1 MSDQFEIQVQE
12 FDAVD
17 ESFFEV
23 ENISQDEKEKRE
35 RAAERQKFAK
45 DFSFRQLGSIAQYM
59 EPVSVAHPLEY
70 VLNVFAENPEI
81 QAVPVEEYD
90 VVIGYIDRKTM
101 EETTKN
107 VLQRFVAKD
116 TIKYVRRVPIVLYA
130 KEYSEQVLEKLSTAS
145 REFNISFFPVF
156 HHRKSFY
163 GLVSLDELLERIA
176 DIRRQDLEKARVVQ
190 QGLLPD
196 NSVLKNLPFKV
207 CAWNRMANP
216 IGGDLYAI
224 YKLSDSM
231 YLAGCFDVSGKN
243 VAAALI
249 TIALGSFFSA
259 LKRFPQAV
267 STPKK
272 ILSELDLFIEDIV
285 PMGTFVTAAVC
296 YIDLKNKRLSVF
308 NCGHTN
314 IYFFLPG
321 KTSAD
326 GGSQKIKLSEIEA
339 FLPPLG
345 MGAVAESLSEASV
358 KVPCCPVVPGLKVEM
373 YSDGLP
379 DMQTDEGIRYGDDRA
394 KDFFKSIYSLEGDA
408 VTAKIEAAVSHWTGK
423 AMLPDDITVMD
434 ISF

>member
-1 MSDQFEIQVQE
+1 MSDQEIPAQE

-17 ESFFEV
+17 ESFFDV
-23 ENISQDEKEKRE
+23 EDISQDEKEKRE
-35 RAAERQKFAK
+35 RTAERQKFAK
-45 DFSFRQLGSIAQYM
+45 DFSFRQLGSIAQYI

-70 VLNVFAENPEI
+70 VLNVFAENPEV

-101 EETTKN
+101 EDATKN

-116 TIKYVRRVPIVLYA
+116 TIKYVKRVPLILYA
-130 KEYSEQVLEKLSTAS
+130 KEYSEQVLEKLSSAS
-145 REFNISFFPVF
+145 REHNVSFFPVF

-163 GLVSLDELLERIA
+163 GLVSFDELLERIS
-176 DIRRQDLEKARVVQ
+176 DIRRQDLEKARIVQ

-196 NSVLKNLPFKV
+196 NSTLKDLPFKV

-243 VAAALI
+243 VAAALV

-267 STPKK
+267 STPGK

-285 PMGTFVTAAVC
+285 PMGTFVTAGIC
-296 YIDLKNKRLSVF
+296 YIDLKANRISVF

-321 KTSAD
+321 KSSSED
-326 GGSQKIKLSEIEA
+326 NKQKIKLSEIEA

-345 MGAVAESLSEASV
+345 MGAVAQNLAEEGV
-358 KVPCCPVVPGLKVEM
+358 KVPCCPIIPGLRAEL

-379 DMQTDEGIRYGDDRA
+379 DMQTDEGIRYGDDRV
-394 KDFFKSIYSLEGDA
+394 KDFFKSIYALEGEA
-408 VTAKIEAAVSHWTGK
+408 VTEKIEESIAHWTGK